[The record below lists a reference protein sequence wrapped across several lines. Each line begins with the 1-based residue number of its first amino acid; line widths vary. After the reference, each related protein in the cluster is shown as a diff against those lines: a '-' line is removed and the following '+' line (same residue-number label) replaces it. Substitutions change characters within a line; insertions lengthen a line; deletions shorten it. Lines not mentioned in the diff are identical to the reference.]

1 MKIQLKYHFKDIFK
15 NIFSSILTSK
25 NVLITASTHYFPY
38 DPFTSDPLTCDKLIT
53 KISLWKFKT
62 NLEGKTKIHLF
73 RDNILNT
80 YYRHFTNMIISPDEK
95 FLLICQKNEV
105 IIYSLYNYYRIDYI
119 KCNEFYANGSLCNF
133 IDTNNLVI
141 YFRKDKECSFLFYSF
156 EPGELIEIFGSKIN
170 KKNDLIR
177 INHIK
182 TISNLG
188 ADPVPKDIDDFI
200 IVNNKIILK
209 NFNNRIKIIDF
220 NGNILFQHIF
230 VNREDVKFKY
240 LSFYKDKMYKSFLG
254 FHNNQIIFKFYKS
267 PNVLFRMD
275 FNKCIIKSSKS
286 KKPSAHIYDVTFVPC
301 IKSFSLINNY
311 FNRYLN
317 KRLHIK
323 INDDIFKLI
332 YNYLVDSI
340 YVTDDG
346 IVDIRRCK

>member
-1 MKIQLKYHFKDIFK
+1 MKIRLKHFKEDILK

-25 NVLITASTHYFPY
+25 NVLITASTHYSLYEPFTS
-38 DPFTSDPLTCDKLIT
+38 DPFTSDKIIT
-53 KISLWKFKT
+53 KISLWKLKS
-62 NLEGKTKIHLF
+62 NLEGKTKIHLIAYINKYS
-73 RDNILNT
+73 RQ
-80 YYRHFTNMIISPDEK
+80 FTNMIISPDEK

-105 IIYSLYNYYRIDYI
+105 SIYSLYDYCKIDCI
-119 KCNEFYANGSLCNF
+119 KCNDLYANGSLCNF

-156 EPGELIEIFGSKIN
+156 EPGELIEIFGSKI
-170 KKNDLIR
+170 KKKDLLR

-188 ADPVPKDIDDFI
+188 LDPVPKDIDDFI
-200 IVNNKIILK
+200 IVNNKIIFK

-220 NGNILFQHIF
+220 NGNILFQHMF
-230 VNREDVKFKY
+230 VNREQVKFKY
-240 LSFYKDKMYKSFLG
+240 QSFYKDKMYKSFLG

-267 PNVLFRMD
+267 PNVLFQMD

-286 KKPSAHIYDVTFVPC
+286 KKPSNHFYDVTFVPC
-301 IKSFSLINNY
+301 VKSINLINNY
-311 FNRYLN
+311 LN
-317 KRLHIK
+317 KRSHIK

-332 YNYLVDSI
+332 YNYLVDSV

-346 IVDIRRCK
+346 VVDIRNRK